1 MRLAF
6 DHLIVLIHDLESA
19 VRDFEMLGFTVQ
31 RRNDSAEGAMR
42 NRFICFADGS
52 YLLLSAFADPDQA
65 QRHRLA
71 PFFAKGEGWADYSF
85 VVDDIAGA
93 ASRLVSAGLPTRGPV
108 KVADT
113 LATGEDWALDL
124 LMAGAGSGGDGALPF
139 LVEDTAGR
147 NKRIPAALPHANGAT
162 GIAGLRIAAQSA
174 PKVVAAFEA
183 IAGEPLARRM
193 TQTRGHAATRLEF
206 DGIWLEIAED
216 VGLNRGLS
224 GLYEVVLAT
233 GRADAELSSDLL
245 HGASMVFA

>member
-6 DHLIVLIHDLESA
+6 DHLILLTHDLEDA

-31 RRNDSAEGAMR
+31 RRNDSVEGSMR

-52 YLLLSAFADPDQA
+52 YLLLSTFADPDQA

-85 VVDDIAGA
+85 VVDDLAGA
-93 ASRLVSAGLPTRGPV
+93 ASRLTSADLPTRGPV

-113 LATGEDWALDL
+113 LATGEDWSLDL
-124 LMAGAGSGGDGALPF
+124 LMAGVGSGGDGALPF

-174 PKVVAAFEA
+174 HKVVAAFET
-183 IAGEPLARRM
+183 IAGRPLAQHM
-193 TQTRGHAATRLEF
+193 TETQGHPTTRLEF
-206 DGIWLEIAED
+206 DGIWLEIVED
-216 VGLNRGLS
+216 TALNRGLS
-224 GLYEVVLAT
+224 GLYEAVLT
-233 GRADAELSSDLL
+233 TNRADAGLSSDLL